1 MKDREIKGYGLKLT
15 KFDEQYEDCIIYRD
29 KKEQILELADKIIR
43 SFGHKGLM
51 SELNEMQG
59 YALYN
64 DKTSGKFTEE
74 ELKKSCWYSKY
85 DIPSYFINLLLKPFN
100 MKVIGW

>member
-1 MKDREIKGYGLKLT
+1 MIYNAKNGYGLKLT
-15 KFDEQYEDCIIYRD
+15 KFDDQYEDCVIYRES
-29 KKEQILELADKIIR
+29 KKEIIELADKIIR

-64 DKTSGKFTEE
+64 DKMAGVLEA
-74 ELKKSCWYSKY
+74 ELKKSCWYNKY
-85 DIPSYFINLLLKPFN
+85 DIPSYFINLLLKPYN
-100 MKVIGW
+100 MQVLGW

>member
-1 MKDREIKGYGLKLT
+1 MPLTKIYGLKLT

-29 KKEQILELADKIIR
+29 KREQVIDLADKIIR

-51 SELNEMQG
+51 SELNDMQG
-59 YALYN
+59 HALYN
-64 DKTSGKFTEE
+64 DKMAGKLTEE
-74 ELKKSCWYSKY
+74 ELNKSCWSNKY
-85 DIPSYFINLLLKPFN
+85 DIPSYFINLLLKPYN